1 MLKAKKS
8 LSQNFII
15 DKNICNKIVNQ
26 TNIKN
31 NIVLEIGPGYGFLTD
46 VILKHNPNK
55 IILIEKDFQLKK
67 LIKNKYK
74 ENKKV
79 EIMGDDILK
88 FNLNKFE
95 NLIIL
100 SNLPYNLSS
109 KIILYLFKFNNNID
123 EMIFM
128 IQKEVSEK
136 FDYKLRKMNK
146 YKFLTYIM
154 CHYERCFDVSNK
166 VFSPTPK
173 VKSSVVKFKFKKRK
187 INLNKAYDFSNLIF
201 RNVRKKINN
210 NLKIKTQNKLLD
222 KRVNELSIDDL
233 LSIYNLF

>member
-31 NIVLEIGPGYGFLTD
+31 KIVLEIGPGHGFLTD
-46 VILKHNPNK
+46 IILKHNPDK

-74 ENKKV
+74 KNKKV
-79 EIMGDDILK
+79 EIMGDDILN

-100 SNLPYNLSS
+100 SNLPYNLST

-166 VFSPTPK
+166 VFLPTPK
-173 VKSSVVKFKFKKRK
+173 VKSSVVKFKFNKRK

-210 NLKIKTQNKLLD
+210 NLNIKTQNKLLD

>member
-1 MLKAKKS
+1 
-8 LSQNFII
+8 
-15 DKNICNKIVNQ
+15 
-26 TNIKN
+26 
-31 NIVLEIGPGYGFLTD
+31 
-46 VILKHNPNK
+46 
-55 IILIEKDFQLKK
+55 
-67 LIKNKYK
+67 
-74 ENKKV
+74 
-79 EIMGDDILK
+79 MGDDILN

-100 SNLPYNLSS
+100 SNLPYNLST

-173 VKSSVVKFKFKKRK
+173 VKSSVVKFKFNKRK

-210 NLKIKTQNKLLD
+210 NLNIKTQNKLLD